1 MEKRYAWDVIG
12 SETFPSRKV
21 VIVEQ
26 ISTMVTRGFE
36 IKEMRIKL
44 KQLKTLK

>member
-1 MEKRYAWDVIG
+1 MEKRYAWDAIG
-12 SETFPSRKV
+12 SETFPSRKLF
-21 VIVEQ
+21 VIEE

-44 KQLKTLK
+44 KQLKALK